1 MSENEQSV
9 AQNAI
14 LVGIAESTSE
24 LDSVSRSLD
33 ELTRLL
39 ETAGGYAFARAI
51 QVKDKPDARTY
62 IGRGKV
68 AEIAEIAKNNDVRL
82 VIFDVE
88 LTPSQIQNLEDDI
101 GVVTVIDR
109 TMLIL
114 DIFALH
120 AGSGE
125 GKLQVELAQLRYTAP
140 RLTGK
145 GNMLSRLG
153 GGIGTRGPGESQL
166 ERDRRHMKQRIHA
179 LEEQLAEMEKNRS
192 VMRAARDRSGI
203 PKVAIVGYTNAGKST
218 LLNYLTNA
226 GVLAENKLFA
236 TLDPTTRRLELPE
249 GESVLLTDTVGF
261 IRKLPHHLVKAFKST
276 LDEAAQAD
284 ILVIAADATDSECDE
299 HLAVT
304 LNLLDELGASGKPT
318 VLVYNKCDLENAR
331 PRLEYRDMAAVVA
344 CSAVTGE
351 GVDKLLHELLRIVRS
366 GKRER
371 KLLFPY
377 SAQSKVSALYGMA
390 KVIETSYEDDGILV
404 RAILDEQ
411 AAGMYRAYLKEEN
424 E

>member
-125 GKLQVELAQLRYTAP
+125 GKLQV
-140 RLTGK
+140 
-145 GNMLSRLG
+145 
-153 GGIGTRGPGESQL
+153 
-166 ERDRRHMKQRIHA
+166 D
-179 LEEQLAEMEKNRS
+179 
-192 VMRAARDRSGI
+192 D
-203 PKVAIVGYTNAGKST
+203 T
-218 LLNYLTNA
+218 LYANVSA
-226 GVLAENKLFA
+226 
-236 TLDPTTRRLELPE
+236 
-249 GESVLLTDTVGF
+249 
-261 IRKLPHHLVKAFKST
+261 
-276 LDEAAQAD
+276 
-284 ILVIAADATDSECDE
+284 
-299 HLAVT
+299 
-304 LNLLDELGASGKPT
+304 
-318 VLVYNKCDLENAR
+318 
-331 PRLEYRDMAAVVA
+331 DMAIDIISRQVEA
-344 CSAVTGE
+344 
-351 GVDKLLHELLRIVRS
+351 LL
-366 GKRER
+366 
-371 KLLFPY
+371 
-377 SAQSKVSALYGMA
+377 
-390 KVIETSYEDDGILV
+390 
-404 RAILDEQ
+404 
-411 AAGMYRAYLKEEN
+411 
-424 E
+424 